1 MSGVDG
7 VTYAADAMSPDELI
21 TFALRLE
28 ELGYEELWLPD
39 LLGRELFGLAGFV
52 LAKTTR
58 LRVATGI
65 ANVYG
70 RDAMSMAQGARTLAE
85 LYDGR
90 FVLGLGVSHPLVA
103 KMRGH
108 QWLPPVVKLRTYL
121 QEIAGSSIR
130 SPEPGRAAP
139 IYIAAHGPGLLRL
152 AATSADGAN
161 TYLMPPEHTRQAREL
176 LGPDKVLNIVLPCC
190 LCADPVLARRVG
202 RKGLSMYMGLPAY
215 QRQWKPLGFDDED
228 FEDGGS
234 DRLIDAL
241 LAWGDEESIRA
252 RIGSHVDAGASRIK
266 IVAYNPEQRGALP
279 HWRLLEALAPGSA

>member
-1 MSGVDG
+1 MSDVNG
-7 VTYAADAMSPDELI
+7 VTSSTDTMSPDDLI
-21 TFALRLE
+21 AFALRLE
-28 ELGYEELWLPD
+28 ELGYDELWLPD
-39 LLGRELFGLAGFV
+39 LLGRDLFGLAGFV

-90 FVLGLGVSHPLVA
+90 FILGLGVSHPLVA

-108 QWLPPVVKLRTYL
+108 RWIPPAVKLRTYL

-139 IYIAAHGPGLLRL
+139 IYIAAHGPVLLRL

-176 LGPDKVLNIVLPCC
+176 LGPNKVLNIVLPCC
-190 LCADPVLARRVG
+190 LCADSALARRVA
-202 RKGLSMYMGLPAY
+202 RKGVSIYMGLPAY
-215 QRQWKPLGFDDED
+215 QRQWEALGFGEKD

-234 DRLIDAL
+234 DRLVDAL
-241 LAWGDEESIRA
+241 VAWGDEASIRS
-252 RIGSHVDAGASRIK
+252 RIISHLDAGASRIK
-266 IVAYNPEQRGALP
+266 IVSYNPEQRGALP
-279 HWRLLEALAPGSA
+279 HWKLLEALAPGPA